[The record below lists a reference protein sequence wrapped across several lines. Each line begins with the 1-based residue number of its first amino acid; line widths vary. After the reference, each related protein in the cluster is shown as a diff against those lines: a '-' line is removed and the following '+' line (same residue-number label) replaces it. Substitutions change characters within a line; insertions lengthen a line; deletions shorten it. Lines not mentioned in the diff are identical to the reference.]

1 MSQSELLKK
10 TIAALEAA
18 DIPYMLTGSFASSL
32 QGEPRLTH
40 DIDLVV
46 AITPAAIGS
55 LVAAFPAPD
64 YHLDETAIAEA
75 IARKSQFNLLDVAA
89 GDKIDFWLLT
99 DDRFDQSRFAR
110 RYVEEF
116 EGQRLHVSRPEDTIL
131 MKLRWA
137 KMSGG
142 SEKQFG
148 DARSVYELQGES
160 LELPYMEQWVKV
172 LDLAELWQRLKR
184 EATAGGE

>member
-18 DIPYMLTGSFASSL
+18 NTPYMLTGSFASSL

-46 AITPAAIGS
+46 AISPAGVKS
-55 LVAAFPAPD
+55 LLAAFPPPD
-64 YHLDETAIAEA
+64 YYLDETAVAEA
-75 IARKSQFNLLDVAA
+75 IARKSQFNLLDVVA
-89 GDKIDFWLLT
+89 GDKVDFWLLT
-99 DDRFDQSRFAR
+99 DDPFDQSRFAR
-110 RYVEEF
+110 RYIEEF
-116 EGQRLHVSRPEDTIL
+116 DGKSLHVSRPEDTIL

-137 KMSGG
+137 EMSGG

-148 DARSVYELQGES
+148 DARSVYELQKES
-160 LELPYMEQWVKV
+160 LDLQYMERWVKA
-172 LDLAELWQRLKR
+172 LGLADPWQRLKR
-184 EATAGGE
+184 EEKAEEE

>member
-1 MSQSELLKK
+1 MSQSELLKRV
-10 TIAALEAA
+10 IGALEATNT
-18 DIPYMLTGSFASSL
+18 PYMLTGSYASSL

-46 AITPAAIGS
+46 AITPSAARS
-55 LVAAFPAPD
+55 LSLEFPAPD
-64 YHLDETAIAEA
+64 YYLDEIAVAEA
-75 IARKSQFNLLDVAA
+75 VGRKSQFNLLDIRN
-89 GDKIDFWLLT
+89 GDKVDFWMLT
-99 DDRFDQSRFAR
+99 DEPFDQSRFAR

-137 KMSGG
+137 ELSGG

-148 DARSVYELQGES
+148 DARSIYELQRNS
-160 LELPYMEQWVKV
+160 LDLSYMEQWARSLGVTG
-172 LDLAELWQRLKR
+172 LWERIKS
-184 EATAGGE
+184 EADNTPT

>member
-10 TIAALEAA
+10 TVAVLESAS
-18 DIPYMLTGSFASSL
+18 IPYMLTGSFASSL

-46 AITPAAIGS
+46 AVTPAAIGPL
-55 LVAAFPAPD
+55 LVAFRAPD
-64 YHLDETAIAEA
+64 YYLNETAIAEA
-75 IARKSQFNLLDVAA
+75 IAHKSQFNLLDVVG
-89 GDKIDFWLLT
+89 GDKVDFWLLT
-99 DDRFDQSRFAR
+99 DDPFDQSRFAR

-116 EGQRLHVSRPEDTIL
+116 EGQPLHVSRPEDTIL

-137 KMSGG
+137 SMSGG

-148 DARSVYELQGES
+148 DARSVFELQGKS
-160 LELPYMEQWVKV
+160 LDLPYMERWAKI
-172 LDLAELWQRLKR
+172 LDLTELWERLKR
-184 EATAGGE
+184 DAKSGIE

>member
-10 TIAALEAA
+10 VVVALDASGT
-18 DIPYMLTGSFASSL
+18 PYMLTGSYASSL

-46 AITPAAIGS
+46 AMTPSAARLLID
-55 LVAAFPAPD
+55 AFPAPD
-64 YHLDETAIAEA
+64 YYLDLSAMSDA
-75 IARKSQFNLLDVAA
+75 IARKGQFNLLDSVG
-89 GDKIDFWLLT
+89 GDKVDFWMLS
-99 DDRFDQSRFAR
+99 DEPFDQSRFAR

-116 EGQRLHVSRPEDTIL
+116 EGQSLQVSRPEDTIL

-137 KMSGG
+137 DLCGG

-148 DARSVYELQGES
+148 DARSVYELQRGA
-160 LELPYMEQWVKV
+160 
-172 LDLAELWQRLKR
+172 LDLQYIERWVELLNVADLWQRLQR
-184 EATAGGE
+184 EAEPEEF

>member
-10 TIAALEAA
+10 VVAALEATGT
-18 DIPYMLTGSFASSL
+18 PYMLSGSYASSL

-46 AITPAAIGS
+46 AITPSQARS
-55 LVAAFPAPD
+55 LLLEFPAPD
-64 YHLDETAIAEA
+64 YYLDGNAVAEA
-75 IARKSQFNLLDVAA
+75 IERKGQFNLLDVRS
-89 GDKIDFWLLT
+89 GDKVHFWLLG
-99 DDRFDQSRFAR
+99 DEPFDQSRFAR

-131 MKLRWA
+131 MKLHWA
-137 KMSGG
+137 ELSGG

-148 DARSVYELQGES
+148 DARSVYELQQNS
-160 LELPYMEQWVKV
+160 LDLSYLEQWAKSLGVTT
-172 LDLAELWQRLKR
+172 LWERLKN
-184 EATAGGE
+184 EARRD

>member
-10 TIAALEAA
+10 TVAALEAA
-18 DIPYMLTGSFASSL
+18 HTPYMLTGSFASSL
-32 QGEPRLTH
+32 QGEPRLSH

-46 AITPAAIGS
+46 AITPAAVPS
-55 LVAAFPAPD
+55 LVAVFPPPD
-64 YHLDETAIAEA
+64 YYLDAAAIAEA
-75 IARKSQFNLLDVAA
+75 IARKGQFNLLDVAG
-89 GDKIDFWLLT
+89 GDKVDFWLLT
-99 DDRFDQSRFAR
+99 DDPFDQSRFAR

-142 SEKQFG
+142 SEKQMG
-148 DARSVYELQGES
+148 DARSIYELQGES
-160 LELPYMEQWVKV
+160 LDLSYIERWVKA
-172 LDLAELWQRLKR
+172 LDIGELWERLKR
-184 EATAGGE
+184 EARAGGK